1 MIVKEKRRRVVIE
14 TIDTSCELQLT
25 FFFQV
30 HCTPTT
36 WDAVTATSRP
46 KSSVSTLPAP
56 STRTALSEELLDAL
70 KKFHSSSSSPGTD
83 SPTPAAAG
91 TTTPPIPP
99 PSASNQISIMHF
111 PAAPS
116 SLNADQ
122 SSRSSDNPG
131 PLIPGQLHQLPFDLQ
146 MSDRGHNQISE
157 SPLSHALLQ
166 SRGPLPVSVPPTIAD
181 AQSSPAPHVTPASS
195 RSTDPASLKIE
206 PISLSNNN
214 NQELIK
220 LLTDLRMS
228 PASLQEPAAASG
240 QNQIL
245 APGQTTHHSHTNNL
259 QLLSPGS
266 PNSAQPSKVSRPILA
281 PNQTPLDYLLSSSTP
296 MHQMNSINRQPPSP
310 TDRPRPNLEFVKYL
324 LTLPRYQQALNEL
337 IAAQSSIQT

>member
-1 MIVKEKRRRVVIE
+1 MTRISVALVL
-14 TIDTSCELQLT
+14 TIIASNT
-25 FFFQV
+25 V
-30 HCTPTT
+30 RCTPTT

-46 KSSVSTLPAP
+46 KSSVSTLPAS
-56 STRTALSEELLDAL
+56 STHAALSEELLDAL
-70 KKFHSSSSSPGTD
+70 KKFHSSSSSPGKD
-83 SPTPAAAG
+83 SPTPATTG
-91 TTTPPIPP
+91 TATPPIPP
-99 PSASNQISIMHF
+99 PTASNRISIMHF

-116 SLNADQ
+116 SMSADQ
-122 SSRSSDNPG
+122 SSRSSTTDPG

-146 MSDRGHNQISE
+146 MSDRGHNQIPE
-157 SPLSHALLQ
+157 PPLSQAPLQ
-166 SRGPLPVSVPPTIAD
+166 SRAPLPVSVPSTIAD
-181 AQSSPAPHVTPASS
+181 AQSSPAHVTPPSD

-206 PISLSNNN
+206 PIGLSPNS

-228 PASLQEPAAASG
+228 PASLQESAAASG

-245 APGQTTHHSHTNNL
+245 APGQTAHHSSTNNL

-266 PNSAQPSKVSRPILA
+266 PNSVQPSKVSRPILA
-281 PNQTPLDYLLSSSTP
+281 PNQTPLDYLLSSSSP
-296 MHQMNSINRQPPSP
+296 MYQINSINRRPPPP

-337 IAAQSSIQT
+337 IAAQSSTQT